1 MNDVLQTT
9 LHKLIQSRSR
19 PNPALNALMNDYIL
33 FHVVRVVDGGLLVV
47 IFVLL
52 SGLFWLRWKRLPRSD
67 ERNWTFERKTYFAF
81 GILSTVVGLLIAFVV
96 VVNAATVLNPWP
108 GLSLLVDQL
117 ETPKTGTQMA
127 KLYQAFNTW
136 LQSGSQSI
144 PPLIQQRIQ
153 ERIALH
159 RTRVIV
165 CGIFLVAFAVLS
177 KSIWSTLIKRSRA
190 REPKWT
196 LKEGALFVCGTASV
210 TLSLLLMVIVDV
222 NLRWAF
228 AQITVTLLYG

>member
-1 MNDVLQTT
+1 MNGVLQAT
-9 LHKLIQSRSR
+9 LNKLIQSRSR
-19 PNPALNALMNDYIL
+19 ANPAMNALINDYIR

-52 SGLFWLRWKRLPRSD
+52 SGFFWLRWKRLPRSD
-67 ERNWTFERKTYFAF
+67 ERKWTFERKTYFAF
-81 GILSTVVGLLIAFVV
+81 GILSTVVGLLIALVV
-96 VVNAATVLNPWP
+96 VVNVATVLDPWR
-108 GLSLLVDQL
+108 GFSWLVDSL
-117 ETPKTGTQMA
+117 GTPKTGTQMD

-136 LQSGSQSI
+136 LQSGSPSI

-153 ERIALH
+153 ERIAFH
-159 RTRVIV
+159 TTRAIV
-165 CGIFLVAFAVLS
+165 CGILLVAFAVLS

-196 LKEGALFVCGTASV
+196 LKEGSLLVCGVASV

>member
-1 MNDVLQTT
+1 VNGVLQVT
-9 LHKLIQSRSR
+9 LNKLIQSRSR
-19 PNPALNALMNDYIL
+19 PNPAMNALINDYIL
-33 FHVVRVVDGGLLVV
+33 FHVVRVVDGVLLVV

-52 SGLFWLRWKRLPRSD
+52 SGYFWLRWKRLPRSH
-67 ERNWTFERKTYFAF
+67 ERKWTFERKTYFAF
-81 GILSTVVGLLIAFVV
+81 GILSTVVGLLIALVV
-96 VVNAATVLNPWP
+96 AVNAATVLDPWP
-108 GLSLLVDQL
+108 GFSLLVDEL
-117 ETPKTGTQMA
+117 GTPKTGTQMD

-136 LQSGSQSI
+136 LQSGSPSI

-159 RTRVIV
+159 TTRVIA
-165 CGIFLVAFAVLS
+165 CGILLVVFAVLS

-196 LKEGALFVCGTASV
+196 LKEGSLLVCGAASV
-210 TLSLLLMVIVDV
+210 TLSLLLMVSVDV

>member
-1 MNDVLQTT
+1 VNGVLQAT
-9 LHKLIQSRSR
+9 LGKLIQSRSR
-19 PNPALNALMNDYIL
+19 SNPAMNALMSDYIL
-33 FHVVRVVDGGLLVV
+33 FHVVRVVAGGLLIV

-52 SGLFWLRWKRLPRSD
+52 SRFFWIRWKRLPWSD
-67 ERNWTFERKTYFAF
+67 ERKWTFERKTYFAF

-96 VVNAATVLNPWP
+96 VVNAATVLHPWP
-108 GLSLLVDQL
+108 GFSWLVDSL
-117 ETPKTGTQMA
+117 ETPKTGTPMD

-136 LQSGSQSI
+136 LQSGSPSI

-159 RTRVIV
+159 TTRVIV
-165 CGIFLVAFAVLS
+165 CGILLVAFAVLS
-177 KSIWSTLIKRSRA
+177 KSIWSTLVKRSRA

-196 LKEGALFVCGTASV
+196 LKEGSLLVCGAASV
-210 TLSLLLMVIVDV
+210 TLSLVLMVIVEV

-228 AQITVTLLYG
+228 AQLTVTLLYG